1 MVSLLTPEAQW
12 DTESQNEKN
21 AIGLYSGGLLY
32 FD

>member
-21 AIGLYSGGLLY
+21 VGCSVDI
-32 FD
+32 FCTF